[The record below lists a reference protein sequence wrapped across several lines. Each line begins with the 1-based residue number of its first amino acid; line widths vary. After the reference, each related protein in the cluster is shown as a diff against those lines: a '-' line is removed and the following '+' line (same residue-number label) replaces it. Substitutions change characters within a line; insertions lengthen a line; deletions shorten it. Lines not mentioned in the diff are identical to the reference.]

1 MSKLLLPQ
9 LTGTPPKA
17 RFPRSVIVEIN
28 LQLDYEFMR
37 ADREKGE
44 AFRKEVQ
51 PCAA

>member
-1 MSKLLLPQ
+1 M
-9 LTGTPPKA
+9 
-17 RFPRSVIVEIN
+17 N

-44 AFRKEVQ
+44 AILQEVQ